1 MNLLAVQGLGL
12 STSTTGDR
20 GSIPG
25 WGSKSCMPCDLAK
38 KKKKSSDSGHFKNCI
53 SDYIT
58 YTKVTTL
65 VKLWMNKV
73 NKLVN
78 GRTRSFKIIIYWNS

>member
-12 STSTTGDR
+12 STSTRGGR

-38 KKKKSSDSGHFKNCI
+38 KKKKKVLIQDILKTVSL
-53 SDYIT
+53 IT
-58 YTKVTTL
+58 LRTL
-65 VKLWMNKV
+65 KLP
-73 NKLVN
+73 L
-78 GRTRSFKIIIYWNS
+78 